1 MRIQHNDLQPETI
14 SSFLEYSYH
23 ERRTHKDFCTTNT
36 ADSFRSHHCWWIETS
51 VPHITTLKNCIKF
64 LVYKM
69 WNSSRPPPPILRRR
83 TPTVVSLQVDG
94 FAFQFHSAIPYLL
107 LNIHFVSQPINYQ
120 LNDDWA
126 WDCRLEACVDSV
138 RPIDRLRSKLL
149 FSSLRNSSIAILSV
163 SSVPPTVCVCVCV
176 CVPHG

>member
-1 MRIQHNDLQPETI
+1 LRVQFNDLQPETI
-14 SSFLEYSYH
+14 SSFPEYSYH
-23 ERRTHKDFCTTNT
+23 ERRTHKDFYTTNT
-36 ADSFRSHHCWWIETS
+36 ADSFCSHHCWWIETS

-69 WNSSRPPPPILRRR
+69 WNSSRSPPLPLILRRR

-107 LNIHFVSQPINYQ
+107 LNIHFVSLPINYQ

-126 WDCRLEACVDSV
+126 WDCRLDACVDSV
-138 RPIDRLRSKLL
+138 RPLDQRPLDCAQNFFPVLQGIAPLL
-149 FSSLRNSSIAILSV
+149 FCRCLQFHWL
-163 SSVPPTVCVCVCV
+163 